1 MPLTCTPSADAF
13 STDMFQS
20 KFKPLLTE
28 GTCSSLSEIINE
40 DLRAEGRRYR
50 RAILEPGSTT
60 GDELGLLRKYLGRD
74 PDPNAFARVL
84 SGVAGAS

>member
-1 MPLTCTPSADAF
+1 
-13 STDMFQS
+13 MFQS
-20 KFKPLLTE
+20 KFKPLLTK
-28 GTCSSLSEIINE
+28 GTCSNFSEVINE

-74 PDPNAFARVL
+74 PNPNAFARVL
-84 SGVAGAS
+84 SGSVGAS

>member
-1 MPLTCTPSADAF
+1 MQLTCIQRADAF
-13 STDMFQS
+13 STDMFQC
-20 KFKPLLTE
+20 KFKPLLTQDSCFE
-28 GTCSSLSEIINE
+28 LTGIINGN
-40 DLRAEGRRYR
+40 LRAEGRRYR

-84 SGVAGAS
+84 FNAEKAC